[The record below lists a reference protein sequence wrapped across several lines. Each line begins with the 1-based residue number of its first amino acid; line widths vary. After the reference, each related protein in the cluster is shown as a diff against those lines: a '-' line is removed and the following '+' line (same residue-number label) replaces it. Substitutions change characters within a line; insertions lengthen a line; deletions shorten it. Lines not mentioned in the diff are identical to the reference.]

1 MKTAYNIAKFFRR
14 LVTYNKSENQR
25 GAALLMVAT
34 VTAVLMAVVIEFS
47 YSTRV
52 DLSLAKN
59 FRDDARATFLA
70 RAGIDAGGVVL
81 IYDYQQDEPKID
93 YIWTDMS
100 MSSMPDE
107 LWSLAYTMPMEIGGG
122 TVIINIEDELSK
134 VNINQFVNKSG
145 VRVKN
150 EVIERLAAWIEHFE
164 IDPDIADE
172 IAFSIVDWTD
182 LDDDPGDT
190 AGVESDYY
198 KSLQHEGLAAIYTAY
213 ETRNAPFCS
222 PDELKMVNGVT
233 DEIYN
238 KLAPYITTFPERT
251 DSGKYPINVNT
262 ASEDVLFF
270 LDEEI
275 DEQTVAAIIDYR
287 TEEPFK
293 NSSQFKKVLID
304 NGIPAEKA
312 ANIATRIDIRSD
324 YFMVKSEAII
334 DSVSKVITAVV
345 KRKGKKNDIEI
356 IFWQAF

>member
-1 MKTAYNIAKFFRR
+1 
-14 LVTYNKSENQR
+14 LKSENKIATRLRKLFAIKKGESQR

-52 DLSLAKN
+52 DLSLSKN

-70 RAGIDAGGVVL
+70 RAGIDAAGVVL
-81 IYDYQQDEPKID
+81 LYDYQQDEPKID
-93 YIWTDMS
+93 YVWTDMS

-107 LWSLAYTMPMEIGGG
+107 LWSLAYTMPLEIGGG
-122 TVIINIEDELSK
+122 MVIINIEDELSK

-145 VRVKN
+145 VRVKD
-150 EVIERLAAWIEHFE
+150 IKIDRLAAWIEHFE

-182 LDDDPGDT
+182 LDDDPGDI
-190 AGVESDYY
+190 AGVESDFY
-198 KSLQHEGLAAIYTAY
+198 KGLQQDGLAAIYTTY

-222 PDELKMVNGVT
+222 PDELKMVSGVT

-238 KLAPYITTFPERT
+238 RLAPFITIFPERT

-275 DEQTVAAIIDYR
+275 DEQTVAAIVDHR
-287 TEEPFK
+287 MDEPFK
-293 NSSQFKKVLID
+293 NSTQFKKVLID
-304 NGIPAEKA
+304 NGIPTAKA
-312 ANIATRIDIRSD
+312 AEIATRIAVRSD

-334 DSVSKVITAVV
+334 DNVSKVITAVL

-356 IFWQAF
+356 VFWQAF